1 MKFPSYLTRLL
12 PLGLLACTLMGI
24 PASAQ
29 APAKDSSNT
38 LWYKSPAREWEEAL
52 PLGNGRLGAMV
63 WGGIEREKISLNEET
78 IWAATK
84 SPETTL
90 SSEFV
95 HVNKRKRQLALEGKY
110 DQVRKVTVENAGI
123 PSDATITKKTVEG
136 SFRGEIYNPLAD
148 LYLHFGSTESIP
160 RDYRRELDLETA
172 VSTVRYTIDGVAY
185 RRETFTSFPDQ
196 VIVVRISADQPG
208 KISFSSRMHRRENT
222 DGDEYRW
229 HPSVE
234 SRFFKDL
241 PPPGQPVVTV
251 LGPDHFSFNGATAPA
266 SVRFSAHFKLV
277 AKNGEVS
284 ALPVGFRVKAADEAL
299 ILITAATDFKGE
311 DPDRQAAA
319 QLKRLA
325 GVSYG
330 ELLQRHL
337 NDYQPLFNRVD
348 FSLEKG
354 PASHLPTDKRVQAF
368 QRGVTDARLRGAPRD
383 SDLFKLLFNFGRYLM
398 IASSRE
404 GTLPPAL
411 QGIWNDSLLPP
422 WKGHHTSDI
431 NVEMNYW
438 AADVTNHPEAHRVLL
453 DFFPLRLAEVKPY
466 AEVNY
471 GARGVTFGGMSQWG
485 LRSSPA
491 GDWTSFPGWIA
502 QHYWEHYLFTQDREY
517 LRKVAY
523 PYMKEVA
530 LFYLDNLFEYP
541 GRNYLVHGLPEYSPE
556 NTFTYRENGV
566 AKPGS
571 ASLGTTMSRA
581 IIGEVFA
588 NTVQAAAILGV
599 DTPLAA
605 DFQAAR
611 SRLSPFK
618 IGRHG
623 QLQEWLEDFEEPEP
637 HHRHL
642 SHLYPVYPGY
652 EITRTSNPALF
663 EAART
668 SQQRRL
674 AQDSM
679 LTGWSNAWHLCL
691 AARFGDAKL
700 ATELLDF
707 FASKFL
713 LGNLFSTHSRQGGST
728 LCFQIDGNFGV
739 VAGMAELLLQSHD
752 NGIHLLPAKPET
764 WRTGHIKG
772 LRARGAFLVDIHWKN
787 GVLLKAA
794 VTSLVG
800 GRCKVRYGE
809 HVIEFDT
816 VAKGTYA
823 LDGSLKLTAN

>member
-1 MKFPSYLTRLL
+1 
-12 PLGLLACTLMGI
+12 
-24 PASAQ
+24 
-29 APAKDSSNT
+29 
-38 LWYKSPAREWEEAL
+38 
-52 PLGNGRLGAMV
+52 MV

-78 IWAATK
+78 IWAASK
-84 SPETTL
+84 SPATTL
-90 SSEFV
+90 SSEYV
-95 HVNKRKRQLALEGKY
+95 YVNQRKRQLAIEGKY
-110 DQVRKVTVENAGI
+110 DQVRKVTVANAGI
-123 PSDATITKKTVEG
+123 PPDAVLTKKKIEG
-136 SFRGEIYNPLAD
+136 GFGGEIYNPLAD

-172 VSTVRYTIDGVAY
+172 VSTVRYTLDGVAY
-185 RRETFTSFPDQ
+185 KRETFTSFPDQ
-196 VIVVRISADQPG
+196 VIVVRISADQPR
-208 KISFSSRMHRRENT
+208 KISFTSRMHRRENT

-241 PPPGQPVVTV
+241 PRPEQPVVTV

-266 SVRFSAHFKLV
+266 SIRFSAHFKLI
-277 AKNGEVS
+277 AKGGEVS
-284 ALPVGFRVKAADEAL
+284 ALPAGFRVKDADEAV
-299 ILITAATDFKGE
+299 ILITAATDFKGQ
-311 DPDRQAAA
+311 DPDRQASE

-325 GVSYG
+325 GFSYG
-330 ELLQRHL
+330 QLLQRHL
-337 NDYQPLFNRVD
+337 NDYQPLFNRVE

-354 PASHLPTDKRVQAF
+354 PAAELPTDKRVQAF

-438 AADVTNHPEAHRVLL
+438 AADVCNYPEFHRVLL
-453 DFFPLRLAEVKPY
+453 DFVQSHVAQIKPVAEIC
-466 AEVNY
+466 Y
-471 GARGVTFGGMSQWG
+471 GTRGVTFGGMSQWG
-485 LRSSPA
+485 LRAAPS
-491 GDWTSFPGWIA
+491 GDWTSFTGWLG
-502 QHYWEHYLFTQDREY
+502 QHYWEHYLYTRDSEY
-517 LRKVAY
+517 LRNVAY
-523 PYMKEVA
+523 PFMKEAA
-530 LFYLDNLFEYP
+530 LFYLDNLVEYP
-541 GRNYLVHGLPEYSPE
+541 GRNYLVYGPEYSPE
-556 NTFTYRENGV
+556 NKFTYIEDGV
-566 AKPGS
+566 TKPGES
-571 ASLGTTMSRA
+571 SLGTTMSRA
-581 IIGEVFA
+581 IIGELFA

-599 DTPLAA
+599 DAPLAA

-611 SRLSPFK
+611 SRLSPFQ

-623 QLQEWLEDFEEPEP
+623 QLQEWLEDFDEPEP

-652 EITRTSNPALF
+652 EITRSSNPALF
-663 EAART
+663 AAA
-668 SQQRRL
+668 SKAQQRRL
-674 AQDSM
+674 EKDSM
-679 LTGWSNAWHLCL
+679 LTGWSSAWHLCL

-700 ATELLDF
+700 ATELLDS
-707 FASKFL
+707 FAAKFL

-739 VAGMAELLLQSHD
+739 VAGMAEMLMQSHD
-752 NGIHLLPAKPET
+752 GGIHLLPAKPET

-772 LRARGAFLVDIHWKN
+772 LRARGAFLVDIYWKN

-794 VTSLVG
+794 VTSIKG
-800 GRCKVRYGE
+800 GRCKVRYGASM
-809 HVIEFDT
+809 IEFDT

-823 LDGSLKLTAN
+823 LDASLKLTAN